1 MLLILFWT
9 LVLFLFSYLSA
20 LICLNLCFMPKIFKL
35 GEQNVLASLQKEKNH
50 VPNFI
55 SLFAVPKGATIIT
68 NLDPD
73 LFLK

>member
-1 MLLILFWT
+1 ML
-9 LVLFLFSYLSA
+9 
-20 LICLNLCFMPKIFKL
+20 KIFKL
-35 GEQNVLASLQKEKNH
+35 GEQNILASLQKEKNR

-55 SLFAVPKGATIIT
+55 VCNSKRCNKIIT